1 MQKTKTS
8 SLKHKYESI
17 KCNFLNFLKII
28 LNKLENKQIK
38 FENVPKQITL
48 TIRLL
53 NDALTATQVQTTE

>member
-8 SLKHKYESI
+8 SLKHKYEST

-38 FENVPKQITL
+38 FENVPKTDN
-48 TIRLL
+48 TY
-53 NDALTATQVQTTE
+53 N